1 MKTVYIPKGETVH
14 YESLATEHLVVH
26 GRLHVT
32 YGVKAQSITGSGV
45 IDAGSINADTV
56 CIDDVESGTVIC
68 KRLIAKRVQAPEVF
82 ASESAAV
89 SCFLS
94 AAYVETGKLTAAI
107 SEVDEVVAQEVVNL
121 TPKKRTL
128 FGTLFASMLRSFWT
142 ALTAP
147 RQKAEV
153 LDAEFVPAQE
163 DHTETVQNEGSAEFS
178 ASDQSVPE
186 VEEKQEDVVDEELN
200 RIVGLF
206 KLSREQGYNPDVAI
220 RMCFVD
226 ETGTL
231 HELNRTRRKNRMTIT
246 YDGYE
251 IRQLD
256 LADLFG
262 ERDVFLSILNP
273 LYFIEELGEDGK
285 KLLERYLPTIPHE
298 TVLSQLSEPVR
309 EHLKNETIL
318 SPEGSL
324 KRCREE
330 IRSLEERITY
340 LRGQK
345 DLAASQGESHEQ
357 AEQEVTLQADLLRR
371 EIAELEQRQ
380 FSSMDVSAMQER
392 LVELSGRYEEA
403 ARDERADTSKLREQL
418 QLLREKIARRE
429 VEKYQSKFTEAL
441 AEASAR
447 VKDLGVRYQRENA
460 AYKAFHAGMECPAC
474 HRSVTE
480 QSLPE
485 VQAALKKVLSE
496 LYAAG
501 SEQRAQL
508 IELQEMDKKAA
519 DTFAQFKEDDLGK
532 WAAEAAEMEQR
543 CASLAE
549 QASAETERLRA
560 EIQTLTADLEYGNL
574 SQSEYDHLGTCREEL
589 RQSEAKIAALQTMT
603 AAQLPDFDREIA
615 QANASIAEIK
625 RKMANVIAYISKR
638 AELTFS
644 QLKMNRVE
652 ISLYDVVKS
661 TGEVKDTFKF
671 QYGGRRYDRLSLS
684 EKIRAGMEVSELMK
698 RLTGRNY
705 PVFVDNMESVDDL
718 ANVRPTGQIIMA
730 KCVSGAA
737 LQVKPIRPIAF
748 AEQRAA

>member
-1 MKTVYIPKGETVH
+1 MKKIKQFQITSLMLSGFKSYEEPTELVFGNPTVITGGNGRGKSSIADAIAFAVTGCPFFGER
-14 YESLATEHLVVH
+14 
-26 GRLHVT
+26 GIDRLH
-32 YGVKAQSITGSGV
+32 
-45 IDAGSINADTV
+45 
-56 CIDDVESGTVIC
+56 
-68 KRLIAKRVQAPEVF
+68 
-82 ASESAAV
+82 
-89 SCFLS
+89 
-94 AAYVETGKLTAAI
+94 
-107 SEVDEVVAQEVVNL
+107 
-121 TPKKRTL
+121 
-128 FGTLFASMLRSFWT
+128 
-142 ALTAP
+142 
-147 RQKAEV
+147 
-153 LDAEFVPAQE
+153 
-163 DHTETVQNEGSAEFS
+163 NE
-178 ASDQSVPE
+178 
-186 VEEKQEDVVDEELN
+186 N
-200 RIVGLF
+200 
-206 KLSREQGYNPDVAI
+206 NPDVAI
-220 RMCFVD
+220 RMCLVD

-262 ERDVFLSILNP
+262 ERDVFLSIFNP

-318 SPEGSL
+318 SQEGSL

-357 AEQEVTLQADLLRR
+357 AEQELTLQADTLRE

-380 FSSMDVSAMQER
+380 FSGMDVSDMQER

-403 ARDERADTSKLREQL
+403 ARDERTDTSKLREQL
-418 QLLREKIARRE
+418 QTLREKIARRE
-429 VEKYQSKFTEAL
+429 GEQYQSKFTEAL

-447 VKDLGVRYQRENA
+447 VKDLGMRYQRESA

-519 DTFAQFKEDDLGK
+519 DTFARFKEDDLGK

-549 QASAETERLRA
+549 QASAETECLRA

-574 SQSEYDHLGTCREEL
+574 SQAEYDRLGTCREEL
-589 RQSEAKIAALQTMT
+589 RQSEAKIAALQDMT

-615 QANASIAEIK
+615 QANANIAEIK
-625 RKMANVIAYISKR
+625 RKMADVIAYISKR

>member
-1 MKTVYIPKGETVH
+1 MKKIEQFQVTSLMLSGFKSYEEPTELMFGNPTV
-14 YESLATEHLVVH
+14 
-26 GRLHVT
+26 
-32 YGVKAQSITGSGV
+32 ITGGNGRGKSSIADAIAFAVTGCPFFGERG
-45 IDAGSINADTV
+45 ID
-56 CIDDVESGTVIC
+56 
-68 KRLIAKRVQAPEVF
+68 RL
-82 ASESAAV
+82 
-89 SCFLS
+89 
-94 AAYVETGKLTAAI
+94 Y
-107 SEVDEVVAQEVVNL
+107 
-121 TPKKRTL
+121 
-128 FGTLFASMLRSFWT
+128 
-142 ALTAP
+142 
-147 RQKAEV
+147 
-153 LDAEFVPAQE
+153 
-163 DHTETVQNEGSAEFS
+163 NE
-178 ASDQSVPE
+178 
-186 VEEKQEDVVDEELN
+186 N
-200 RIVGLF
+200 
-206 KLSREQGYNPDVAI
+206 NPDVAI

-262 ERDVFLSILNP
+262 ERDVFLSIFNP

-480 QSLPE
+480 QSLSE

-519 DTFAQFKEDDLGK
+519 DTFARFKEDDLGK

-549 QASAETERLRA
+549 QASAETECLRA

-574 SQSEYDHLGTCREEL
+574 SQAEYDRLGTCREKL
-589 RQSEAKIAALQTMT
+589 RQSEAKIAALQDMT

-615 QANASIAEIK
+615 QANANIAEIK

>member
-1 MKTVYIPKGETVH
+1 MKKIEQFQITSLMLSGFKSYEEPTELVFGNPTVITGGNGRGKSSIADAIAFAVTGCPFFGER
-14 YESLATEHLVVH
+14 
-26 GRLHVT
+26 GIDRLH
-32 YGVKAQSITGSGV
+32 
-45 IDAGSINADTV
+45 
-56 CIDDVESGTVIC
+56 
-68 KRLIAKRVQAPEVF
+68 
-82 ASESAAV
+82 
-89 SCFLS
+89 
-94 AAYVETGKLTAAI
+94 
-107 SEVDEVVAQEVVNL
+107 
-121 TPKKRTL
+121 
-128 FGTLFASMLRSFWT
+128 
-142 ALTAP
+142 
-147 RQKAEV
+147 
-153 LDAEFVPAQE
+153 
-163 DHTETVQNEGSAEFS
+163 NE
-178 ASDQSVPE
+178 
-186 VEEKQEDVVDEELN
+186 N
-200 RIVGLF
+200 
-206 KLSREQGYNPDVAI
+206 NPDVAI

-262 ERDVFLSILNP
+262 ERDVFLSIFNP

-330 IRSLEERITY
+330 IRGLEERITY

-357 AEQEVTLQADLLRR
+357 AEQELTLQADTLRE

-380 FSSMDVSAMQER
+380 FSGMDVSDMQER

-403 ARDERADTSKLREQL
+403 ARDERTDTSKLREQL
-418 QLLREKIARRE
+418 QTLREKIARRE
-429 VEKYQSKFTEAL
+429 GEQYQSKFTEAL

-480 QSLPE
+480 QSLSE
-485 VQAALKKVLSE
+485 VQSALKKVLSE

-589 RQSEAKIAALQTMT
+589 RQSEAKIAALQDMT

-615 QANASIAEIK
+615 QANANIAEIK
-625 RKMANVIAYISKR
+625 RKMADVIAYISKR

>member
-1 MKTVYIPKGETVH
+1 MKKIEQFQITSLMLSGFKSYEEPTELVFGNPTVITGGNGRGKSSIADAIAFAVTGCPFFGER
-14 YESLATEHLVVH
+14 
-26 GRLHVT
+26 GIDRLH
-32 YGVKAQSITGSGV
+32 
-45 IDAGSINADTV
+45 
-56 CIDDVESGTVIC
+56 
-68 KRLIAKRVQAPEVF
+68 
-82 ASESAAV
+82 
-89 SCFLS
+89 
-94 AAYVETGKLTAAI
+94 
-107 SEVDEVVAQEVVNL
+107 
-121 TPKKRTL
+121 
-128 FGTLFASMLRSFWT
+128 
-142 ALTAP
+142 
-147 RQKAEV
+147 
-153 LDAEFVPAQE
+153 
-163 DHTETVQNEGSAEFS
+163 NE
-178 ASDQSVPE
+178 
-186 VEEKQEDVVDEELN
+186 N
-200 RIVGLF
+200 
-206 KLSREQGYNPDVAI
+206 NPDAAI

-262 ERDVFLSILNP
+262 ERDVFLSIFNP

-330 IRSLEERITY
+330 IRGLEERITY

-357 AEQEVTLQADLLRR
+357 AEQELTLQADTLRE

-380 FSSMDVSAMQER
+380 FSGMDVSDMQER

-447 VKDLGVRYQRENA
+447 VKDLGVRYQRESA

-615 QANASIAEIK
+615 QANANIAEIK
-625 RKMANVIAYISKR
+625 RKMADVIAYISKR

>member
-1 MKTVYIPKGETVH
+1 MKKIEQFQITSLMLSGFKSYEEPTELVFGNPTVITGGNGRGKSSIADAIAFAVTGCPFFGER
-14 YESLATEHLVVH
+14 
-26 GRLHVT
+26 GIDRLH
-32 YGVKAQSITGSGV
+32 
-45 IDAGSINADTV
+45 
-56 CIDDVESGTVIC
+56 
-68 KRLIAKRVQAPEVF
+68 
-82 ASESAAV
+82 
-89 SCFLS
+89 
-94 AAYVETGKLTAAI
+94 
-107 SEVDEVVAQEVVNL
+107 
-121 TPKKRTL
+121 
-128 FGTLFASMLRSFWT
+128 
-142 ALTAP
+142 
-147 RQKAEV
+147 
-153 LDAEFVPAQE
+153 
-163 DHTETVQNEGSAEFS
+163 NE
-178 ASDQSVPE
+178 
-186 VEEKQEDVVDEELN
+186 N
-200 RIVGLF
+200 
-206 KLSREQGYNPDVAI
+206 NPDVAI

-262 ERDVFLSILNP
+262 ERDVFLSIFNP

-330 IRSLEERITY
+330 IRGLEERITY

-357 AEQEVTLQADLLRR
+357 AEQELTLQADTLRE

-380 FSSMDVSAMQER
+380 FSGMDVSDMQER

-403 ARDERADTSKLREQL
+403 ARDERTDTSKLREQI
-418 QLLREKIARRE
+418 QTLREKIARRE
-429 VEKYQSKFTEAL
+429 GEQYQSKFTEAL

-447 VKDLGVRYQRENA
+447 VKDLGVRYQRESA

-615 QANASIAEIK
+615 QANSSIAEIK

-737 LQVKPIRPIAF
+737 LQVKPVRPIVF

>member
-1 MKTVYIPKGETVH
+1 MKKIEQFQITSLMLSGFKSYEEPTELVFGNPTVITGGNGRGKSSIADAIAFAVTGCPFFGER
-14 YESLATEHLVVH
+14 
-26 GRLHVT
+26 GIDRLH
-32 YGVKAQSITGSGV
+32 
-45 IDAGSINADTV
+45 N
-56 CIDDVESGTVIC
+56 EN
-68 KRLIAKRVQAPEVF
+68 
-82 ASESAAV
+82 
-89 SCFLS
+89 
-94 AAYVETGKLTAAI
+94 
-107 SEVDEVVAQEVVNL
+107 NL
-121 TPKKRTL
+121 
-128 FGTLFASMLRSFWT
+128 
-142 ALTAP
+142 
-147 RQKAEV
+147 
-153 LDAEFVPAQE
+153 
-163 DHTETVQNEGSAEFS
+163 
-178 ASDQSVPE
+178 
-186 VEEKQEDVVDEELN
+186 
-200 RIVGLF
+200 
-206 KLSREQGYNPDVAI
+206 DVAI
-220 RMCFVD
+220 RMGLVD

-330 IRSLEERITY
+330 IRGLEERITY

-371 EIAELEQRQ
+371 EIAELEQRL
-380 FSSMDVSAMQER
+380 FSGMDVSAMQEW

-447 VKDLGVRYQRENA
+447 VKDLGVRYQRESA

-519 DTFAQFKEDDLGK
+519 DTFARFKEDDLGK
-532 WAAEAAEMEQR
+532 WAAEATEMEQR

-549 QASAETERLRA
+549 QASAETECLRA

-574 SQSEYDHLGTCREEL
+574 SQAEYDRLGTCREEL
-589 RQSEAKIAALQTMT
+589 RQSEAKIAALQDMT

-615 QANASIAEIK
+615 QANANIAEIK
-625 RKMANVIAYISKR
+625 RKMADVIAYISKR

>member
-1 MKTVYIPKGETVH
+1 MKKIEQFQITSLMLSGFKSYEEPTELVFGNPTVITGGNGRGKSSIADAIAFAVTGCPFFGER
-14 YESLATEHLVVH
+14 
-26 GRLHVT
+26 GIDRLH
-32 YGVKAQSITGSGV
+32 
-45 IDAGSINADTV
+45 
-56 CIDDVESGTVIC
+56 
-68 KRLIAKRVQAPEVF
+68 
-82 ASESAAV
+82 
-89 SCFLS
+89 
-94 AAYVETGKLTAAI
+94 
-107 SEVDEVVAQEVVNL
+107 
-121 TPKKRTL
+121 
-128 FGTLFASMLRSFWT
+128 
-142 ALTAP
+142 
-147 RQKAEV
+147 
-153 LDAEFVPAQE
+153 
-163 DHTETVQNEGSAEFS
+163 NE
-178 ASDQSVPE
+178 
-186 VEEKQEDVVDEELN
+186 N
-200 RIVGLF
+200 
-206 KLSREQGYNPDVAI
+206 NPDVAI

-262 ERDVFLSILNP
+262 ERDVFLSIFNP

-330 IRSLEERITY
+330 IRGLEERITY

-357 AEQEVTLQADLLRR
+357 AEQELTLQADTLRE

-380 FSSMDVSAMQER
+380 FSGMDVSDMQER

-403 ARDERADTSKLREQL
+403 ARDERTDTSKLREQL

-480 QSLPE
+480 QSLSE

-519 DTFAQFKEDDLGK
+519 DTFARFKEDDLGK

-549 QASAETERLRA
+549 QASAETECLRA

-574 SQSEYDHLGTCREEL
+574 SQAEYDRLGTCREEL
-589 RQSEAKIAALQTMT
+589 RQSEAKIAALQDMT

-737 LQVKPIRPIAF
+737 LQVKPVRPIVF

>member
-1 MKTVYIPKGETVH
+1 MKKIEQFQITSLMLSGFKSYEEPTELVFGNPTVITGGNGRGKSSIADAIAFAVTGCPFFGER
-14 YESLATEHLVVH
+14 
-26 GRLHVT
+26 GIDRLH
-32 YGVKAQSITGSGV
+32 
-45 IDAGSINADTV
+45 
-56 CIDDVESGTVIC
+56 
-68 KRLIAKRVQAPEVF
+68 
-82 ASESAAV
+82 
-89 SCFLS
+89 
-94 AAYVETGKLTAAI
+94 
-107 SEVDEVVAQEVVNL
+107 
-121 TPKKRTL
+121 
-128 FGTLFASMLRSFWT
+128 
-142 ALTAP
+142 
-147 RQKAEV
+147 
-153 LDAEFVPAQE
+153 
-163 DHTETVQNEGSAEFS
+163 NE
-178 ASDQSVPE
+178 
-186 VEEKQEDVVDEELN
+186 N
-200 RIVGLF
+200 
-206 KLSREQGYNPDVAI
+206 NPDVAI

-262 ERDVFLSILNP
+262 ERDVFLSIFNP

-330 IRSLEERITY
+330 IRGLEERITY

-357 AEQEVTLQADLLRR
+357 AEQELTLQADTLRE

-380 FSSMDVSAMQER
+380 FSGMDVSAMQER

-403 ARDERADTSKLREQL
+403 ARDERTDTSKLREQL
-418 QLLREKIARRE
+418 QTLREKIARRE
-429 VEKYQSKFTEAL
+429 GEQYQSKFTEAL

-447 VKDLGVRYQRENA
+447 VKDLGVRYQRESA

-549 QASAETERLRA
+549 QASAETECLRA

-574 SQSEYDHLGTCREEL
+574 SQAEYDRLGTCREEL
-589 RQSEAKIAALQTMT
+589 RQSEAKIAALQDMT

-625 RKMANVIAYISKR
+625 RKMADVIAYISKR

>member
-1 MKTVYIPKGETVH
+1 MKKIEQFQITSLMLSGFKSYEEPTELVFGNPTVITGGNGRGKSSIADAIAFAVTGCPFFGER
-14 YESLATEHLVVH
+14 
-26 GRLHVT
+26 GIDRLH
-32 YGVKAQSITGSGV
+32 
-45 IDAGSINADTV
+45 
-56 CIDDVESGTVIC
+56 
-68 KRLIAKRVQAPEVF
+68 
-82 ASESAAV
+82 
-89 SCFLS
+89 
-94 AAYVETGKLTAAI
+94 
-107 SEVDEVVAQEVVNL
+107 
-121 TPKKRTL
+121 
-128 FGTLFASMLRSFWT
+128 
-142 ALTAP
+142 
-147 RQKAEV
+147 
-153 LDAEFVPAQE
+153 
-163 DHTETVQNEGSAEFS
+163 NE
-178 ASDQSVPE
+178 
-186 VEEKQEDVVDEELN
+186 N
-200 RIVGLF
+200 
-206 KLSREQGYNPDVAI
+206 NPDVAI

-262 ERDVFLSILNP
+262 ERDVFLSIFNP

-330 IRSLEERITY
+330 IRGLEERITY

-357 AEQEVTLQADLLRR
+357 TEQELTLQADTLRE

-380 FSSMDVSAMQER
+380 FSGMDVSDMQER

-403 ARDERADTSKLREQL
+403 ARDERADASKLREQL

-447 VKDLGVRYQRENA
+447 VKDLGVRYQRESA

-480 QSLPE
+480 QSLSE
-485 VQAALKKVLSE
+485 VQAALKKVISE

-519 DTFAQFKEDDLGK
+519 DTFARFKEDDLGK

-549 QASAETERLRA
+549 QASAETECLRA

-574 SQSEYDHLGTCREEL
+574 SQAEYDRLGICREEL

-615 QANASIAEIK
+615 QANSSIAEIK

>member
-1 MKTVYIPKGETVH
+1 MKKIKQFQITSLMLSGFKSYEEPTELVFGNPTVITGGNGRGKSSIADAIAFAVTGCPFFGER
-14 YESLATEHLVVH
+14 
-26 GRLHVT
+26 GIDRLH
-32 YGVKAQSITGSGV
+32 
-45 IDAGSINADTV
+45 
-56 CIDDVESGTVIC
+56 
-68 KRLIAKRVQAPEVF
+68 
-82 ASESAAV
+82 
-89 SCFLS
+89 
-94 AAYVETGKLTAAI
+94 
-107 SEVDEVVAQEVVNL
+107 
-121 TPKKRTL
+121 
-128 FGTLFASMLRSFWT
+128 
-142 ALTAP
+142 
-147 RQKAEV
+147 
-153 LDAEFVPAQE
+153 
-163 DHTETVQNEGSAEFS
+163 NE
-178 ASDQSVPE
+178 
-186 VEEKQEDVVDEELN
+186 N
-200 RIVGLF
+200 
-206 KLSREQGYNPDVAI
+206 NPDVAI

-246 YDGYE
+246 YDDYE

-262 ERDVFLSILNP
+262 ERDVFLSIFNP

-357 AEQEVTLQADLLRR
+357 AEQELTLQADTLRE

-380 FSSMDVSAMQER
+380 FSGMDVSDMQER

-403 ARDERADTSKLREQL
+403 ARDERTDTSKLREQL

-429 VEKYQSKFTEAL
+429 GEQYQSKFTKAL

-447 VKDLGVRYQRENA
+447 VKDLGVRYQRESA

-574 SQSEYDHLGTCREEL
+574 SQSEYDRLGTCREKL

-615 QANASIAEIK
+615 RANANIAEIK
-625 RKMANVIAYISKR
+625 RKMADVIAYISKR

>member
-1 MKTVYIPKGETVH
+1 MKKIEQFQITSLMLSGFKSYEEPTELVFGNPTVITGGNGRGKSSIADAIAFAVTGCPFFGER
-14 YESLATEHLVVH
+14 
-26 GRLHVT
+26 GIDRLH
-32 YGVKAQSITGSGV
+32 
-45 IDAGSINADTV
+45 
-56 CIDDVESGTVIC
+56 
-68 KRLIAKRVQAPEVF
+68 
-82 ASESAAV
+82 
-89 SCFLS
+89 
-94 AAYVETGKLTAAI
+94 
-107 SEVDEVVAQEVVNL
+107 
-121 TPKKRTL
+121 
-128 FGTLFASMLRSFWT
+128 
-142 ALTAP
+142 
-147 RQKAEV
+147 
-153 LDAEFVPAQE
+153 
-163 DHTETVQNEGSAEFS
+163 NE
-178 ASDQSVPE
+178 
-186 VEEKQEDVVDEELN
+186 N
-200 RIVGLF
+200 
-206 KLSREQGYNPDVAI
+206 NPDAAI

-262 ERDVFLSILNP
+262 ERDVFLSIFNP

-330 IRSLEERITY
+330 IRGLEERITY

-357 AEQEVTLQADLLRR
+357 AEQELTLQADTLRE

-380 FSSMDVSAMQER
+380 FSGMDVSDMQER

-403 ARDERADTSKLREQL
+403 ARDERTDTSKLREQL

-447 VKDLGVRYQRENA
+447 VKDLGVRYQRESA

-549 QASAETERLRA
+549 QASAETECLRA

-589 RQSEAKIAALQTMT
+589 RQSEAKIAALQDMT

-615 QANASIAEIK
+615 QANANIAEIK

-737 LQVKPIRPIAF
+737 LQVKPVRPIVF

>member
-1 MKTVYIPKGETVH
+1 MKKIEQFQITSLMLSGFKSYEEPTELVFGNPTVITGGNGRGKSSIADAIAFAVTGCPFFGER
-14 YESLATEHLVVH
+14 
-26 GRLHVT
+26 GIDRLH
-32 YGVKAQSITGSGV
+32 
-45 IDAGSINADTV
+45 
-56 CIDDVESGTVIC
+56 
-68 KRLIAKRVQAPEVF
+68 
-82 ASESAAV
+82 
-89 SCFLS
+89 
-94 AAYVETGKLTAAI
+94 
-107 SEVDEVVAQEVVNL
+107 
-121 TPKKRTL
+121 
-128 FGTLFASMLRSFWT
+128 
-142 ALTAP
+142 
-147 RQKAEV
+147 
-153 LDAEFVPAQE
+153 
-163 DHTETVQNEGSAEFS
+163 NE
-178 ASDQSVPE
+178 
-186 VEEKQEDVVDEELN
+186 N
-200 RIVGLF
+200 
-206 KLSREQGYNPDVAI
+206 NPDVAI

-262 ERDVFLSILNP
+262 ERDVFLSIFNP

-330 IRSLEERITY
+330 IRGLEERITY

-357 AEQEVTLQADLLRR
+357 AEQELTLQADTLRE

-380 FSSMDVSAMQER
+380 FSGMDVSDMQER

-403 ARDERADTSKLREQL
+403 ARDERTDTSKLREQL
-418 QLLREKIARRE
+418 QTLRDKIARRE
-429 VEKYQSKFTEAL
+429 GEQYLSKFTEAL

-447 VKDLGVRYQRENA
+447 VKDLGVRYQRESA

-737 LQVKPIRPIAF
+737 LQVKPVRPIVF

>member
-1 MKTVYIPKGETVH
+1 MKKIKQFQITSLMLSGFKSYEEPTELVFGNPTVITGGNGRGKSSIADAIAFAVTGCPFFGER
-14 YESLATEHLVVH
+14 
-26 GRLHVT
+26 GIDRLH
-32 YGVKAQSITGSGV
+32 
-45 IDAGSINADTV
+45 
-56 CIDDVESGTVIC
+56 
-68 KRLIAKRVQAPEVF
+68 
-82 ASESAAV
+82 
-89 SCFLS
+89 
-94 AAYVETGKLTAAI
+94 
-107 SEVDEVVAQEVVNL
+107 
-121 TPKKRTL
+121 
-128 FGTLFASMLRSFWT
+128 
-142 ALTAP
+142 
-147 RQKAEV
+147 
-153 LDAEFVPAQE
+153 
-163 DHTETVQNEGSAEFS
+163 NE
-178 ASDQSVPE
+178 
-186 VEEKQEDVVDEELN
+186 N
-200 RIVGLF
+200 
-206 KLSREQGYNPDVAI
+206 NPDVAI

-262 ERDVFLSILNP
+262 ERDVFLSIFNP

-330 IRSLEERITY
+330 IRGLEERITY

-357 AEQEVTLQADLLRR
+357 AEQELTLQADLLRR

-480 QSLPE
+480 QSLSE

-519 DTFAQFKEDDLGK
+519 DTFARFKEDDLGK

-549 QASAETERLRA
+549 QASAETECLRA

-574 SQSEYDHLGTCREEL
+574 SQAEYDRLGTCREEL
-589 RQSEAKIAALQTMT
+589 RQSEAKIAALQDMT

-615 QANASIAEIK
+615 QANANIAEIK
-625 RKMANVIAYISKR
+625 RKMADVIAYISKR

>member
-1 MKTVYIPKGETVH
+1 MKKIEQFQITSLMLSGFKSYEEPTELVFGNPTVITGGNGRGKSSIADAIAFAVTGCPFFGER
-14 YESLATEHLVVH
+14 
-26 GRLHVT
+26 GIDRLH
-32 YGVKAQSITGSGV
+32 
-45 IDAGSINADTV
+45 
-56 CIDDVESGTVIC
+56 
-68 KRLIAKRVQAPEVF
+68 
-82 ASESAAV
+82 
-89 SCFLS
+89 
-94 AAYVETGKLTAAI
+94 
-107 SEVDEVVAQEVVNL
+107 
-121 TPKKRTL
+121 
-128 FGTLFASMLRSFWT
+128 
-142 ALTAP
+142 
-147 RQKAEV
+147 
-153 LDAEFVPAQE
+153 
-163 DHTETVQNEGSAEFS
+163 NE
-178 ASDQSVPE
+178 
-186 VEEKQEDVVDEELN
+186 N
-200 RIVGLF
+200 
-206 KLSREQGYNPDVAI
+206 NPDAAI

-262 ERDVFLSILNP
+262 ERDVFLSIFNP

-330 IRSLEERITY
+330 IRGLEERITY

-357 AEQEVTLQADLLRR
+357 AEQELTLQADTLRE

-380 FSSMDVSAMQER
+380 FSGMDVSDMQER

-403 ARDERADTSKLREQL
+403 ARDERTDTSKLREQL
-418 QLLREKIARRE
+418 QTLREKIARRE
-429 VEKYQSKFTEAL
+429 GEQYQSKFTEAL

-447 VKDLGVRYQRENA
+447 VKDLGVRYQRESA

-589 RQSEAKIAALQTMT
+589 RQSEAKIAALQDMT

-615 QANASIAEIK
+615 QANANIAEIK
-625 RKMANVIAYISKR
+625 RKMADVIAYISKR

>member
-1 MKTVYIPKGETVH
+1 MKKIEQFQITSLMLSGFKSYEEPTELVFGNPTVITGGNGRGKSSIADAIAFAVTGCPFFGER
-14 YESLATEHLVVH
+14 
-26 GRLHVT
+26 GIDRLH
-32 YGVKAQSITGSGV
+32 
-45 IDAGSINADTV
+45 
-56 CIDDVESGTVIC
+56 
-68 KRLIAKRVQAPEVF
+68 
-82 ASESAAV
+82 
-89 SCFLS
+89 
-94 AAYVETGKLTAAI
+94 
-107 SEVDEVVAQEVVNL
+107 
-121 TPKKRTL
+121 
-128 FGTLFASMLRSFWT
+128 
-142 ALTAP
+142 
-147 RQKAEV
+147 
-153 LDAEFVPAQE
+153 
-163 DHTETVQNEGSAEFS
+163 NE
-178 ASDQSVPE
+178 
-186 VEEKQEDVVDEELN
+186 N
-200 RIVGLF
+200 
-206 KLSREQGYNPDVAI
+206 NPDVAI

-357 AEQEVTLQADLLRR
+357 AEQELTLQADTLRK

-380 FSSMDVSAMQER
+380 FSGMDVSDMQER

-403 ARDERADTSKLREQL
+403 ARDERTDTSKLREQL
-418 QLLREKIARRE
+418 QTLREKIARRE
-429 VEKYQSKFTEAL
+429 GEQYQSKFTEAL

-447 VKDLGVRYQRENA
+447 VKDLGMRYQRESA

-589 RQSEAKIAALQTMT
+589 QQSEAKIAALQTMT

-625 RKMANVIAYISKR
+625 RKMADVIAYISKR

-684 EKIRAGMEVSELMK
+684 EKIWAGMEVSELMK

>member
-1 MKTVYIPKGETVH
+1 MKKIEQFQITSLMLSGFKSYEEPTELVFGNPTVITGGNGRGKSSIADAIAFAVTGCPFFGER
-14 YESLATEHLVVH
+14 
-26 GRLHVT
+26 GIDRLH
-32 YGVKAQSITGSGV
+32 
-45 IDAGSINADTV
+45 
-56 CIDDVESGTVIC
+56 
-68 KRLIAKRVQAPEVF
+68 
-82 ASESAAV
+82 
-89 SCFLS
+89 
-94 AAYVETGKLTAAI
+94 
-107 SEVDEVVAQEVVNL
+107 
-121 TPKKRTL
+121 
-128 FGTLFASMLRSFWT
+128 
-142 ALTAP
+142 
-147 RQKAEV
+147 
-153 LDAEFVPAQE
+153 
-163 DHTETVQNEGSAEFS
+163 NE
-178 ASDQSVPE
+178 
-186 VEEKQEDVVDEELN
+186 N
-200 RIVGLF
+200 
-206 KLSREQGYNPDVAI
+206 NPDVAI

-330 IRSLEERITY
+330 IRGLEERITY

-357 AEQEVTLQADLLRR
+357 AEQELTLQADALRE
-371 EIAELEQRQ
+371 EITELEQRQ
-380 FSSMDVSAMQER
+380 FSGMDVSNMQER

-460 AYKAFHAGMECPAC
+460 AYKAFHAGMECPTC

-519 DTFAQFKEDDLGK
+519 DTFARFKEDDLGK

-549 QASAETERLRA
+549 QASAETECLRA

-574 SQSEYDHLGTCREEL
+574 SQAEYDRLGTCREEL
-589 RQSEAKIAALQTMT
+589 RQSEAKVAALQDMT

-615 QANASIAEIK
+615 QANANIAEIK
-625 RKMANVIAYISKR
+625 RKMADVIAYISKR

-652 ISLYDVVKS
+652 ISLYDVVKT
-661 TGEVKDTFKF
+661 TGELKDVFRFT
-671 QYGGRRYDRLSLS
+671 YNGRRYDRLSLS
-684 EKIRAGMEVSELMK
+684 EKIRAGAEVSELVK

-705 PVFVDNMESVDDL
+705 PVFFDNMESVDDL
-718 ANVRPTGQIIMA
+718 SNIRPTSQMILA
-730 KCVSGAA
+730 KCVRNAELSVRAGSTAMPKAA
-737 LQVKPIRPIAF
+737 
-748 AEQRAA
+748 

>member
-1 MKTVYIPKGETVH
+1 MKKIEQFQITSLMLSGFKSYEEPTELVFGNPTVITGGNGRGKSSIADAIAFAVTGCPFFGER
-14 YESLATEHLVVH
+14 
-26 GRLHVT
+26 GIDRLH
-32 YGVKAQSITGSGV
+32 
-45 IDAGSINADTV
+45 
-56 CIDDVESGTVIC
+56 
-68 KRLIAKRVQAPEVF
+68 
-82 ASESAAV
+82 
-89 SCFLS
+89 
-94 AAYVETGKLTAAI
+94 
-107 SEVDEVVAQEVVNL
+107 
-121 TPKKRTL
+121 
-128 FGTLFASMLRSFWT
+128 
-142 ALTAP
+142 
-147 RQKAEV
+147 
-153 LDAEFVPAQE
+153 
-163 DHTETVQNEGSAEFS
+163 NE
-178 ASDQSVPE
+178 
-186 VEEKQEDVVDEELN
+186 N
-200 RIVGLF
+200 
-206 KLSREQGYNPDVAI
+206 NPDVAI

-330 IRSLEERITY
+330 IRGLEERITY

-357 AEQEVTLQADLLRR
+357 AEQELTLQADTLRE

-392 LVELSGRYEEA
+392 LVELSGRYEEV

-480 QSLPE
+480 QSLSE

-519 DTFAQFKEDDLGK
+519 DTFARFKEDDLGK

-549 QASAETERLRA
+549 QASAETECLRA

-574 SQSEYDHLGTCREEL
+574 SQAEYDRLGTCREEL
-589 RQSEAKIAALQTMT
+589 RQSEAKIAALQDMT

-615 QANASIAEIK
+615 QANANIAEIK
-625 RKMANVIAYISKR
+625 RKMADVIAYISKR

>member
-1 MKTVYIPKGETVH
+1 MKKIEQFQITSLMLSGFKSYEEPTELVFGNPTVITGGNGRGKSSIADAIAFAVTGCPFFGER
-14 YESLATEHLVVH
+14 
-26 GRLHVT
+26 GIDRLH
-32 YGVKAQSITGSGV
+32 
-45 IDAGSINADTV
+45 
-56 CIDDVESGTVIC
+56 
-68 KRLIAKRVQAPEVF
+68 
-82 ASESAAV
+82 
-89 SCFLS
+89 
-94 AAYVETGKLTAAI
+94 
-107 SEVDEVVAQEVVNL
+107 
-121 TPKKRTL
+121 
-128 FGTLFASMLRSFWT
+128 
-142 ALTAP
+142 
-147 RQKAEV
+147 
-153 LDAEFVPAQE
+153 
-163 DHTETVQNEGSAEFS
+163 NE
-178 ASDQSVPE
+178 
-186 VEEKQEDVVDEELN
+186 N
-200 RIVGLF
+200 
-206 KLSREQGYNPDVAI
+206 NPDAAI

-262 ERDVFLSILNP
+262 ERDVFLSIFNP

-330 IRSLEERITY
+330 IRGLEERITY

-357 AEQEVTLQADLLRR
+357 AEQELTLQADTLRE

-447 VKDLGVRYQRENA
+447 VKDLGVRYQRESA

>member
-1 MKTVYIPKGETVH
+1 MKKIEQFQITSLMLSGFKSYEEPTELVFGNPTVITGGNGRGKSSIADAIAFAVTGCPFFGER
-14 YESLATEHLVVH
+14 
-26 GRLHVT
+26 GIDRLH
-32 YGVKAQSITGSGV
+32 
-45 IDAGSINADTV
+45 
-56 CIDDVESGTVIC
+56 
-68 KRLIAKRVQAPEVF
+68 
-82 ASESAAV
+82 
-89 SCFLS
+89 
-94 AAYVETGKLTAAI
+94 
-107 SEVDEVVAQEVVNL
+107 
-121 TPKKRTL
+121 
-128 FGTLFASMLRSFWT
+128 
-142 ALTAP
+142 
-147 RQKAEV
+147 
-153 LDAEFVPAQE
+153 
-163 DHTETVQNEGSAEFS
+163 NE
-178 ASDQSVPE
+178 
-186 VEEKQEDVVDEELN
+186 N
-200 RIVGLF
+200 
-206 KLSREQGYNPDVAI
+206 NPDVAI

-262 ERDVFLSILNP
+262 ERDVFLSIFNP

-330 IRSLEERITY
+330 IRGLEERITY

-519 DTFAQFKEDDLGK
+519 DTFARFKEDDLGK

-549 QASAETERLRA
+549 QASAETECLRA

-574 SQSEYDHLGTCREEL
+574 SQAEYDRLGTCREEL

-625 RKMANVIAYISKR
+625 RKMADVIAYISKR
-638 AELTFS
+638 AELIFS

-737 LQVKPIRPIAF
+737 LQVKPVRPIVF
-748 AEQRAA
+748 AEQSAA

>member
-1 MKTVYIPKGETVH
+1 MKKIEQFQITSLMLSGFKSYEEPTELVFGNPTVITGGNGRGKSSIADAIAFAVTGCPFFGER
-14 YESLATEHLVVH
+14 
-26 GRLHVT
+26 GIDRLH
-32 YGVKAQSITGSGV
+32 
-45 IDAGSINADTV
+45 
-56 CIDDVESGTVIC
+56 
-68 KRLIAKRVQAPEVF
+68 
-82 ASESAAV
+82 
-89 SCFLS
+89 
-94 AAYVETGKLTAAI
+94 
-107 SEVDEVVAQEVVNL
+107 
-121 TPKKRTL
+121 
-128 FGTLFASMLRSFWT
+128 
-142 ALTAP
+142 
-147 RQKAEV
+147 
-153 LDAEFVPAQE
+153 
-163 DHTETVQNEGSAEFS
+163 NE
-178 ASDQSVPE
+178 
-186 VEEKQEDVVDEELN
+186 N
-200 RIVGLF
+200 
-206 KLSREQGYNPDVAI
+206 NPDVAI

-330 IRSLEERITY
+330 IRGLEERITY

-357 AEQEVTLQADLLRR
+357 AEQELTLQADTLRE

-380 FSSMDVSAMQER
+380 FSGMDVSDMQER

-403 ARDERADTSKLREQL
+403 ARDERTDTSKLREQL

-429 VEKYQSKFTEAL
+429 GEKYQSKFTKAL

-615 QANASIAEIK
+615 QANSSIAEIK

>member
-1 MKTVYIPKGETVH
+1 MKKIEQFQITSLMLSGFKSYEEPTELVFGNPTVITGGNGRGKSSIADAIAFAVTRCPFFGER
-14 YESLATEHLVVH
+14 
-26 GRLHVT
+26 GIDRLH
-32 YGVKAQSITGSGV
+32 
-45 IDAGSINADTV
+45 
-56 CIDDVESGTVIC
+56 
-68 KRLIAKRVQAPEVF
+68 
-82 ASESAAV
+82 
-89 SCFLS
+89 
-94 AAYVETGKLTAAI
+94 
-107 SEVDEVVAQEVVNL
+107 
-121 TPKKRTL
+121 
-128 FGTLFASMLRSFWT
+128 
-142 ALTAP
+142 
-147 RQKAEV
+147 
-153 LDAEFVPAQE
+153 
-163 DHTETVQNEGSAEFS
+163 NE
-178 ASDQSVPE
+178 
-186 VEEKQEDVVDEELN
+186 N
-200 RIVGLF
+200 
-206 KLSREQGYNPDVAI
+206 NPDAAI

-262 ERDVFLSILNP
+262 ERDVFLSIFNP

-330 IRSLEERITY
+330 IRGLEERITY

-357 AEQEVTLQADLLRR
+357 AEQELTLQADTLRE

-380 FSSMDVSAMQER
+380 FSGMDVSDMQER

-403 ARDERADTSKLREQL
+403 ARDERTDTSKLREQL
-418 QLLREKIARRE
+418 QTLREKIARRE
-429 VEKYQSKFTEAL
+429 GEQYQSKFTEAL

-447 VKDLGVRYQRENA
+447 VKDLGVRYQRESA

-615 QANASIAEIK
+615 QANANIAEIK
-625 RKMANVIAYISKR
+625 RKMADVIAYISKR

>member
-1 MKTVYIPKGETVH
+1 MKKIEQFQITSMNISGFKSYDEPIEFVFGNPTVITGGNGRGKTSIADAIAFAVTGLPFFGER
-14 YESLATEHLVVH
+14 
-26 GRLHVT
+26 GIDRLH
-32 YGVKAQSITGSGV
+32 
-45 IDAGSINADTV
+45 N
-56 CIDDVESGTVIC
+56 ES
-68 KRLIAKRVQAPEVF
+68 
-82 ASESAAV
+82 
-89 SCFLS
+89 
-94 AAYVETGKLTAAI
+94 
-107 SEVDEVVAQEVVNL
+107 
-121 TPKKRTL
+121 
-128 FGTLFASMLRSFWT
+128 
-142 ALTAP
+142 
-147 RQKAEV
+147 
-153 LDAEFVPAQE
+153 
-163 DHTETVQNEGSAEFS
+163 
-178 ASDQSVPE
+178 
-186 VEEKQEDVVDEELN
+186 
-200 RIVGLF
+200 
-206 KLSREQGYNPDVAI
+206 NPDVAI
-220 RMCFVD
+220 QMRFVD
-226 ETGTL
+226 ETGAAHNLT
-231 HELNRTRRKNRMTIT
+231 RTRRKNRMTIT

-256 LADLFG
+256 LTDLFG
-262 ERDVFLSILNP
+262 ERDVFLSIFNP

-330 IRSLEERITY
+330 IRGLEERITY

-357 AEQEVTLQADLLRR
+357 AEQELTLQADTLRK

-380 FSSMDVSAMQER
+380 FSGMDVSDMQER

-403 ARDERADTSKLREQL
+403 ARDERTDTSKLREQL
-418 QLLREKIARRE
+418 QTLREKIARRE
-429 VEKYQSKFTEAL
+429 GEQYQSKFTEAL

-447 VKDLGVRYQRENA
+447 VKDLGVRYQRESA

-574 SQSEYDHLGTCREEL
+574 SQSEYDRLGTCREEL

-615 QANASIAEIK
+615 QANANIAEIK
-625 RKMANVIAYISKR
+625 RKMADVIAYISKR

>member
-1 MKTVYIPKGETVH
+1 MKKIEQFQITSLMLSGFKSYEEPTELVFGNPTVITGGNGRGKSSIADAIAFAVTGCPFFGER
-14 YESLATEHLVVH
+14 
-26 GRLHVT
+26 GIDRLH
-32 YGVKAQSITGSGV
+32 
-45 IDAGSINADTV
+45 
-56 CIDDVESGTVIC
+56 
-68 KRLIAKRVQAPEVF
+68 
-82 ASESAAV
+82 
-89 SCFLS
+89 
-94 AAYVETGKLTAAI
+94 
-107 SEVDEVVAQEVVNL
+107 
-121 TPKKRTL
+121 
-128 FGTLFASMLRSFWT
+128 
-142 ALTAP
+142 
-147 RQKAEV
+147 
-153 LDAEFVPAQE
+153 
-163 DHTETVQNEGSAEFS
+163 NE
-178 ASDQSVPE
+178 
-186 VEEKQEDVVDEELN
+186 N
-200 RIVGLF
+200 
-206 KLSREQGYNPDVAI
+206 NPDAAI

-262 ERDVFLSILNP
+262 ERDVFLSIFNP

-330 IRSLEERITY
+330 IRGLEERITY

-357 AEQEVTLQADLLRR
+357 AEQELTLQADTLRE

-380 FSSMDVSAMQER
+380 FSGMDVSDMQER

-403 ARDERADTSKLREQL
+403 ARDERTDTSKLREQL
-418 QLLREKIARRE
+418 QTLREKIARRE
-429 VEKYQSKFTEAL
+429 GEQYQSKFTEAL

-447 VKDLGVRYQRENA
+447 VKDLGVRYQRESA

-615 QANASIAEIK
+615 QANANIAEIK
-625 RKMANVIAYISKR
+625 RKMADVIACISKR

-737 LQVKPIRPIAF
+737 LQVKPVRPIVF

>member
-1 MKTVYIPKGETVH
+1 MKKIKQFQITSLMLSGFKSYEEPTELVFGNPTVITGGNGRGKSSIADAIAFAVTGCPFFGER
-14 YESLATEHLVVH
+14 
-26 GRLHVT
+26 GIDRLH
-32 YGVKAQSITGSGV
+32 
-45 IDAGSINADTV
+45 
-56 CIDDVESGTVIC
+56 
-68 KRLIAKRVQAPEVF
+68 
-82 ASESAAV
+82 
-89 SCFLS
+89 
-94 AAYVETGKLTAAI
+94 
-107 SEVDEVVAQEVVNL
+107 
-121 TPKKRTL
+121 
-128 FGTLFASMLRSFWT
+128 
-142 ALTAP
+142 
-147 RQKAEV
+147 
-153 LDAEFVPAQE
+153 
-163 DHTETVQNEGSAEFS
+163 NE
-178 ASDQSVPE
+178 
-186 VEEKQEDVVDEELN
+186 N
-200 RIVGLF
+200 
-206 KLSREQGYNPDVAI
+206 NPDVAI

-262 ERDVFLSILNP
+262 ERDVFLSIFNP

-330 IRSLEERITY
+330 IRGLEERITY

-357 AEQEVTLQADLLRR
+357 AEQELTLQADTLRE

-380 FSSMDVSAMQER
+380 FSGMDVSDMQER

-403 ARDERADTSKLREQL
+403 ARDERTDTSKLREQL
-418 QLLREKIARRE
+418 QTLREKIARRE
-429 VEKYQSKFTEAL
+429 GEQYQSKFTEAL

-447 VKDLGVRYQRENA
+447 VKDLGVRYQRESA

-574 SQSEYDHLGTCREEL
+574 SQSEYDRLGTCREEL

-615 QANASIAEIK
+615 QANSSIAEIK

>member
-1 MKTVYIPKGETVH
+1 MKKIEQFQITSLMLSGFKSYEEPTELVFGNPTVITGGNGRGKSSIADAIAFAVTGCPFFGER
-14 YESLATEHLVVH
+14 
-26 GRLHVT
+26 GIDRLH
-32 YGVKAQSITGSGV
+32 
-45 IDAGSINADTV
+45 
-56 CIDDVESGTVIC
+56 
-68 KRLIAKRVQAPEVF
+68 
-82 ASESAAV
+82 
-89 SCFLS
+89 
-94 AAYVETGKLTAAI
+94 
-107 SEVDEVVAQEVVNL
+107 
-121 TPKKRTL
+121 
-128 FGTLFASMLRSFWT
+128 
-142 ALTAP
+142 
-147 RQKAEV
+147 
-153 LDAEFVPAQE
+153 
-163 DHTETVQNEGSAEFS
+163 NE
-178 ASDQSVPE
+178 
-186 VEEKQEDVVDEELN
+186 N
-200 RIVGLF
+200 
-206 KLSREQGYNPDVAI
+206 NPDVAI

-262 ERDVFLSILNP
+262 ERDVFLSIFNP

-330 IRSLEERITY
+330 IRGLEERITY

-357 AEQEVTLQADLLRR
+357 AEQELTLQADTLRE

-380 FSSMDVSAMQER
+380 FSGMDVSDMQER

-403 ARDERADTSKLREQL
+403 ARDERTDTSKLREQL
-418 QLLREKIARRE
+418 QTLREKIARRE
-429 VEKYQSKFTEAL
+429 GEQYQSKFTEAL

-447 VKDLGVRYQRENA
+447 VKDLGVRYQRESA
-460 AYKAFHAGMECPAC
+460 AYKVFHAGMECPAC

-501 SEQRAQL
+501 SERRAQL

-543 CASLAE
+543 CASLAK

-589 RQSEAKIAALQTMT
+589 RQSEAKIAALQDMT

-615 QANASIAEIK
+615 RANANIAEIK
-625 RKMANVIAYISKR
+625 RKMADVIAYISKR

-737 LQVKPIRPIAF
+737 LQVKPVRPIVF

>member
-1 MKTVYIPKGETVH
+1 MLQS
-14 YESLATEHLVVH
+14 SLKSYQRQITHDGIYAVATLM
-26 GRLHVT
+26 
-32 YGVKAQSITGSGV
+32 A
-45 IDAGSINADTV
+45 ADTV
-56 CIDDVESGTVIC
+56 QEDDRSGKHEKDEDTNLVDTEQMELQPRRCYIFCPARDQKRLFEELDHKTAAPLIPEFQDYVLSSLRQRGDLRQLEVISLRERIDAWVLDLKPQDQNVVEVLEQGLQSGAIQIPGTLPGIPDGFENVENVTGYEEPTELVFGNPTVITGGNGRGKSSIADAIAFAVTGC
-68 KRLIAKRVQAPEVF
+68 PFFGERGIDRL
-82 ASESAAV
+82 
-89 SCFLS
+89 
-94 AAYVETGKLTAAI
+94 
-107 SEVDEVVAQEVVNL
+107 
-121 TPKKRTL
+121 
-128 FGTLFASMLRSFWT
+128 
-142 ALTAP
+142 
-147 RQKAEV
+147 
-153 LDAEFVPAQE
+153 
-163 DHTETVQNEGSAEFS
+163 HNE
-178 ASDQSVPE
+178 
-186 VEEKQEDVVDEELN
+186 N
-200 RIVGLF
+200 
-206 KLSREQGYNPDVAI
+206 NPDVAI

-262 ERDVFLSILNP
+262 ERDVFLSIFNP

-330 IRSLEERITY
+330 IRGLEERITY

-429 VEKYQSKFTEAL
+429 GEQYQSKFTEAL

-447 VKDLGVRYQRENA
+447 VKDLGVRYQRESA

-501 SEQRAQL
+501 SERRAQL

-560 EIQTLTADLEYGNL
+560 EIQTLTADLE
-574 SQSEYDHLGTCREEL
+574 
-589 RQSEAKIAALQTMT
+589 
-603 AAQLPDFDREIA
+603 
-615 QANASIAEIK
+615 
-625 RKMANVIAYISKR
+625 
-638 AELTFS
+638 
-644 QLKMNRVE
+644 
-652 ISLYDVVKS
+652 
-661 TGEVKDTFKF
+661 
-671 QYGGRRYDRLSLS
+671 
-684 EKIRAGMEVSELMK
+684 
-698 RLTGRNY
+698 
-705 PVFVDNMESVDDL
+705 
-718 ANVRPTGQIIMA
+718 
-730 KCVSGAA
+730 
-737 LQVKPIRPIAF
+737 
-748 AEQRAA
+748 

>member
-1 MKTVYIPKGETVH
+1 MKKIEQFQITSLMLSGFKSYEEPTELVFGNPTVITGGNGRGKSSIADAIAFAVTGCPFFGER
-14 YESLATEHLVVH
+14 
-26 GRLHVT
+26 GIDRLH
-32 YGVKAQSITGSGV
+32 
-45 IDAGSINADTV
+45 
-56 CIDDVESGTVIC
+56 
-68 KRLIAKRVQAPEVF
+68 
-82 ASESAAV
+82 
-89 SCFLS
+89 
-94 AAYVETGKLTAAI
+94 
-107 SEVDEVVAQEVVNL
+107 
-121 TPKKRTL
+121 
-128 FGTLFASMLRSFWT
+128 
-142 ALTAP
+142 
-147 RQKAEV
+147 
-153 LDAEFVPAQE
+153 
-163 DHTETVQNEGSAEFS
+163 NE
-178 ASDQSVPE
+178 
-186 VEEKQEDVVDEELN
+186 N
-200 RIVGLF
+200 
-206 KLSREQGYNPDVAI
+206 NPDVAI

-330 IRSLEERITY
+330 IRGLEERITY

-357 AEQEVTLQADLLRR
+357 AEQELTLQVDTLRE

-380 FSSMDVSAMQER
+380 FSGMDVSDMQER

-403 ARDERADTSKLREQL
+403 ARDERTDTSKLREQL
-418 QLLREKIARRE
+418 QTLREKIARRE
-429 VEKYQSKFTEAL
+429 GEQYQSKFTEAL

-447 VKDLGVRYQRENA
+447 VKDLGVRYQRESA

-615 QANASIAEIK
+615 QANSSIAEIK

-737 LQVKPIRPIAF
+737 LQVKPVRPIAF